1 MIAFHTDADIA
12 GKSKFFKI
20 LISLF
25 LVLSAGIIMS
35 GILYYR
41 SHEKE
46 IRHNSEDVLRS
57 VAQLK
62 AEQIIRWRRERL
74 GDASVISKELLFLES
89 ADAWLCR
96 NEKTE
101 QIRDRLLNRM
111 EITKQSYGYQSLAML
126 DNAGNVILATD
137 NNSILI
143 GPQVFRLFEKAMNT
157 GEIVFGDSFIC
168 SLSKKIYI
176 DIFAPLIVRRDEKTE
191 SVGVVILRTDPYEFL
206 YPMIQSW
213 ALPSR
218 TSETLLV
225 RRDGDKVLYLNELR
239 HKAGAALSFSMSISE
254 ENIPAVRAVMGQE
267 GIIEGNDYRGVRVLA
282 YIRKIPD
289 SPWYIIA
296 KTDTDE
302 LFASLQYQ
310 GFIFVFAAIILIIL
324 NGAVVLLMFNIREK
338 DFYHKL
344 YKNTQLLEG
353 IFENTPVLFA
363 YLNSQFD
370 FIKVNHAYAK
380 ADGHEPSFFQ
390 GRNHFELFPNAE
402 NEKIFRQVVESGEPF
417 FIYAKQFEDS
427 KQPER
432 GISYWDWSLIP
443 IKDHSGSI
451 NRLLL
456 TLSDVTQRIRTE
468 NALRESDE
476 RFKNAFDTAAIGMCL
491 VSLNRQFI
499 KVNRSYC
506 EIFGYSEQELLSMDI
521 HEVIHPDHSDADSDN
536 MRRLRDGEIPYFYME
551 KRYIRKDGRIIW
563 GLLAVSVVRDEQNK
577 PLHFIGQL
585 QDITARKTAEE
596 KLRRAKEAA
605 DAANRS
611 KSEFLANM
619 SHELRTPLNGI
630 LGYTQIL
637 GRDDSLTEEQL
648 KGIEI
653 IHQCGRHL
661 LLLINDILDLS
672 KIEANKMELEPTD
685 FSLLS
690 CLSSIVE
697 IIQIRAQKKEIRF
710 TYTPSADLPEGVYGD
725 EKRLRQVLLN
735 LLGNAVK
742 FTQKGGIELRVNL
755 SPGPS
760 PKRRGESPPSPQGCS
775 PPSLAGKGAGGLG
788 RILFEIEDTGVGIPY
803 EKTEDIFLPFHQI
816 RDKETENEGT
826 GLGLAISQKLVRIMG
841 GELWVRSVPN
851 QGSVFWFEI
860 YLPEITWKTI
870 SNIGKPKKI
879 LAYKGKKRKILI
891 ADDVLFNR
899 IVLRSPLLKMGFDVC
914 EAVNG
919 QDAVAKAIEYQPDLI
934 FMDLMMPETDGFEAT
949 RQIRQIPELK
959 DMMII
964 ACSARVSNQTREES
978 LAAGCDDYISK
989 PVDFNQLTTLLQT
1002 FLKTEWIYEED
1013 EKNISQT
1020 SVPMQE
1026 LRVPPKEEI
1035 EKLFI
1040 LAMKGDIRGI
1050 QKQAEEL
1057 QSADSQFTAFGKKLY
1072 HMAKDLRI
1080 KEIQKLI
1087 SRYKDERDE

>member
-1 MIAFHTDADIA
+1 MIAFQPDADTS

-20 LISLF
+20 LISVF
-25 LVLSAGIIMS
+25 LILSAEIIMS
-35 GILYYR
+35 GFLYYR
-41 SHEKE
+41 RHEKE

-57 VAQLK
+57 VAHLK
-62 AEQIIRWRRERL
+62 AEQIIRWRRERF
-74 GDASVISKELLFLES
+74 GDAWVISKELLFLETV
-89 ADAWLCR
+89 DEWLCR

-111 EITKQSYGYQSLAML
+111 NITKQSYGYQSLAML
-126 DNAGNVILATD
+126 NETGNIVLATD
-137 NNSILI
+137 NSSILM

-157 GEIVFGDSFIC
+157 GKIVFGDSFTC
-168 SLSKKIYI
+168 SFSKKIYI
-176 DIFAPLIVRRDEKTE
+176 DVFAPLIVQGEEKAE
-191 SVGVVILRTDPYEFL
+191 SIGVIILRIDPQEFL

-213 ALPSR
+213 PVPSK
-218 TSETLLV
+218 TSETLIV

-239 HKAGAALSFSMSISE
+239 HKAGAALSFSMPISE
-254 ENIPAVRAVMGQE
+254 ENIPAAMAVMGQE
-267 GIIEGNDYRGVRVLA
+267 GIIEGYDYRGIRVLA
-282 YIRKIPD
+282 SVKKIPD

-302 LFASLQYQ
+302 IFASLRYQ
-310 GFIFVFAAIILIIL
+310 RFIFVFAAMILIIL
-324 NGAVVLLMFNIREK
+324 NGAVVALMLNIREK
-338 DFYHKL
+338 EFYHKL
-344 YKNTQLLEG
+344 YKNSQLLEG

-402 NEKIFRQVVESGEPF
+402 NEKIFRQVVESGKPF
-417 FIYAKQFEDS
+417 FIYAKPFEYPN
-427 KQPER
+427 QPER

-451 NRLLL
+451 NGLLL
-456 TLSDVTQRIRTE
+456 TLSDVTPRIRAE
-468 NALRESDE
+468 NALR
-476 RFKNAFDTAAIGMCL
+476 
-491 VSLNRQFI
+491 Q
-499 KVNRSYC
+499 
-506 EIFGYSEQELLSMDI
+506 
-521 HEVIHPDHSDADSDN
+521 
-536 MRRLRDGEIPYFYME
+536 
-551 KRYIRKDGRIIW
+551 
-563 GLLAVSVVRDEQNK
+563 
-577 PLHFIGQL
+577 
-585 QDITARKTAEE
+585 
-596 KLRRAKEAA
+596 AKEAA

-672 KIEANKMELEPTD
+672 KIEANKMELEPAA
-685 FSLLS
+685 FSFPS
-690 CLSSIVE
+690 CLRSLVE
-697 IIQIRAQKKEIRF
+697 MIQIRAQKKEIRF
-710 TYTPSADLPEGVYGD
+710 TYNPSADLPEGVYGD

-742 FTQKGGIELRVNL
+742 FTQKGGVELRVT
-755 SPGPS
+755 
-760 PKRRGESPPSPQGCS
+760 SPPAPLRNGEGSLRSICS
-775 PPSLAGKGAGGLG
+775 PFPAGKGAGGLG
-788 RILFEIEDTGVGIPY
+788 QILFEIEDTGIGIPY
-803 EKTEDIFLPFHQI
+803 EKIEDIFLPFHQI
-816 RDKETENEGT
+816 PDKQTENEGT

-860 YLPEITWKTI
+860 NLPEITWKKITTI
-870 SNIGKPKKI
+870 EKPKKI

-899 IVLRSPLLKMGFDVC
+899 IVLKSPLLNIGFDVY

-919 QDAVAKAIEYQPDLI
+919 RDAVVKAIEYQPDLI

-949 RQIRQIPELK
+949 RQIRQNPDLK
-959 DMMII
+959 NVMII

-978 LAAGCDDYISK
+978 IAAGSDDYISK
-989 PVDFNQLTTLLQT
+989 PVDFNQLTMLLQT

-1013 EKNISQT
+1013 ETYTSQT
-1020 SVPMQE
+1020 LPISAPE
-1026 LRVPPKEEI
+1026 LPIPPKEEL

-1057 QSADSQFTAFGKKLY
+1057 QSAGSQFTAFGKKLY
-1072 HMAKDLRI
+1072 RLAKDLRI

-1087 SRYKDERDE
+1087 SRYKEGRNE